1 MAALPKVT
9 ASMGMGDTA
18 SSASGGS
25 EVDVAVVQVRSGAGH
40 RFDPPSGTP
49 TARCSLHGA
58 PQRRCRSG
66 AGWAIFSLTCLPS
79 IGNLVLAST
88 ASRRGQDRD
97 HRAALGSGVLS
108 APLEPA
114 TDRCSVVLDAGLA
127 PKWVRQSPSHCA
139 VRTRVGGRVRP
150 QDLEITVCG
159 VSKWGPVGIYSRG
172 LKPRLLLAPSRR
184 RTTANETP
192 REVI

>member
-88 ASRRGQDRD
+88 
-97 HRAALGSGVLS
+97 
-108 APLEPA
+108 
-114 TDRCSVVLDAGLA
+114 
-127 PKWVRQSPSHCA
+127 
-139 VRTRVGGRVRP
+139 
-150 QDLEITVCG
+150 
-159 VSKWGPVGIYSRG
+159 
-172 LKPRLLLAPSRR
+172 
-184 RTTANETP
+184 TP
-192 REVI
+192 RGDKIVTSEQPLVLACCLPRSNPQQIDALWSSMLG

>member
-66 AGWAIFSLTCLPS
+66 AGWAIFSLTCLPG

-88 ASRRGQDRD
+88 TPRGDKIVTSEQTGGQRLVDSPGKNFLRG
-97 HRAALGSGVLS
+97 RAGAVKLVPTSTG
-108 APLEPA
+108 AARA
-114 TDRCSVVLDAGLA
+114 TTLA
-127 PKWVRQSPSHCA
+127 VPELVGRFDGIA
-139 VRTRVGGRVRP
+139 VRAP
-150 QDLEITVCG
+150 I
-159 VSKWGPVGIYSRG
+159 PVGSIADIVFVANR
-172 LKPRLLLAPSRR
+172 P
-184 RTTANETP
+184 TTVQ
-192 REVI
+192 EVNDAFRQEAS